1 MRIPTTVKIPTNRP
15 VRKQPATVQ
24 PNFGPGPEIVGLS
37 NPALT
42 AKPAKKAPKT
52 VPTPVPV
59 STPQSPTMGLYNDSR
74 FGTRP
79 PFTITHN
86 PNPSGPRPTL
96 APSAP
101 GATPPPNF
109 GRPMPAPAAWS
120 VAATLVSEG

>member
-15 VRKQPATVQ
+15 IRKQPTTQKLV
-24 PNFGPGPEIVGLS
+24 PGENELIGLS

-79 PFTITHN
+79 PLTITHN
-86 PNPSGPRPTL
+86 PNPNAPRPTL